1 VSATAGP
8 RLDDVFAHVD
18 ANRASFVERLAGWVR
33 TPSVSATG
41 QGMPEAAG
49 HARDLVAAAGLEATV
64 AGTAGWPLV
73 LGHRAGP
80 PGAPTV
86 LVYGHYD
93 VQPPDPLDAW
103 ASPPFEPEVR
113 DGRLYGRGGA
123 DNKGQHLAQLLAVE
137 SLLATR
143 GELPCTV
150 KVLLDGEEEI
160 GSPHLAGFAAAE
172 RELLAADLVVWS
184 DGPVDPGGGW
194 RLVFGVRGIASFE
207 LRARGANRSLHSGNW
222 GGVAPNPLWT
232 LVHLL
237 ATMRDAQGRI
247 TVDGFG
253 DEVEPLGPAE
263 RAALDRLPVDVEAV
277 KADLG
282 LERLDAPVER
292 GFAERL
298 AAWPTLTI
306 NGLHGGY
313 GGQGTQTV
321 LPAEAVAKC
330 DVRLVHAQ
338 RAGDVYDKLE
348 AHVRRHAPGVE
359 LVRQGSMEPSRT
371 PMDSAWTAPIRAAMA
386 AAQGAEPLL
395 VPVLGGSLP
404 LHVFTGVLGLP
415 TFGIPLGNPDQA
427 NHAPNENLDLE
438 RFHTGI
444 KTAAAVLA
452 KLGLSQGSA
461 SGTIAR

>member
-1 VSATAGP
+1 LSGPAGP

-41 QGMPEAAG
+41 QGMPEAAD

-237 ATMRDAQGRI
+237 ATMRDARGRI

-461 SGTIAR
+461 SGTIAG